1 MLLSIE
7 IIFCQLVQSC
17 RFQHIGGKRLDYHS
31 KVGFI
36 VYYLIFVNLM
46 SFLAF
51 LVDKNMARKKKWRI
65 PEKSLMTL
73 AIFGGSLGSLIGMHV
88 MRHKTQKKKFT
99 FGIPVILVLQIL
111 VAIFYFKSAM

>member
-7 IIFCQLVQSC
+7 IIFCQLVQGC
-17 RFQHIGGKRLDYHS
+17 RFQYIGGNHLVYHDKS
-31 KVGFI
+31 NLFI
-36 VYYLIFVNLM
+36 YYLIFINLI
-46 SFLAF
+46 AF
-51 LVDKNMARKKKWRI
+51 LSFGLDKYKARTKKWRI

-73 AIFGGSLGSLIGMHV
+73 AIIGGSLGSLIGMHV